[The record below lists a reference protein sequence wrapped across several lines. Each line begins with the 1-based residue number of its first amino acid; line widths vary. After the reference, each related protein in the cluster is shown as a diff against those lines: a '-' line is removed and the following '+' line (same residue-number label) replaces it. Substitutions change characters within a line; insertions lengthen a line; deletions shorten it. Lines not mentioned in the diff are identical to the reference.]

1 MKVATGLAMGSEVDA
16 ALAAQAVQ
24 MAMEQAGL
32 TIASS
37 VLLFLTSD
45 FARDPVPALRAAAKV
60 ANCTRVM
67 GCSATGIFTEQE
79 WVMDAPAAVA
89 MVFGDGFSLQP
100 PARMQEEGFV
110 LTLAAPNAINTT
122 WLSDPAPRFGGV
134 SGDATGQGPF
144 SVWENGKGAVVGHCQ
159 AVMHGVKAAVTAAH
173 GLKLMTRPQL
183 VSQSQG
189 YDLLELGDFDAL
201 QTLKEA
207 CGMEEGLP
215 LHRVMAVFG
224 ETPEAILDVHY
235 QQAAL
240 VSGNED
246 EGSVTLAKPVPVGA
260 YLSWAIRETGTAQA
274 DLQHTATLLQKR
286 LGASPDF
293 ALLFSCLGRGP
304 YFYGGVDMDLEL
316 LKKRYPG
323 MPMIGF
329 YGNGEIA
336 PVNGENQLLQYSA
349 VLGLFAEAH

>member
-1 MKVATGLAMGSEVDA
+1 MKVATGLAMGNEADA
-16 ALAAQAVQ
+16 ALAAQAVST
-24 MAMEQAGL
+24 AMDKAGL
-32 TIASS
+32 GIASS

-45 FARDPVPALRAAAKV
+45 FARDPVPALRAAAKA

-67 GCSATGIFTEQE
+67 GCSATGIFTEDE

-89 MVFGDGFSLQP
+89 MVFEETFSLQP
-100 PARMQEEGFV
+100 PVELQAQEYV

-122 WLSDPAPRFGGV
+122 WLSDPGLRFGGV

-144 SVWENGKGAVVGHCQ
+144 SVWDNGKGAVVGHCQ
-159 AVMHGVKAAVTAAH
+159 AVMHGVKAAVAAAH
-173 GLKLMTRPQL
+173 GLKVLTRPQK
-183 VSQSQG
+183 VERSQG
-189 YDLLELGDFDAL
+189 YDLLKLGGYDAL

-215 LHRVMAVFG
+215 LHRLMAVFG
-224 ETPEAILDVHY
+224 DTQQQILEVNY

-240 VSGNED
+240 VSGNEA
-246 EGSVTLAKPVPVGA
+246 ERSVTLAKPVREGQ

-274 DLQHTATLLQKR
+274 DLQQTAAQLER
-286 LGASPDF
+286 SLGTSPDF

-316 LKKRYPG
+316 LKKRYPN
-323 MPMIGF
+323 MPFIGF

-336 PVNGENQLLQYSA
+336 PVNGQNQLLQYSA
-349 VLGLFAEAH
+349 VLGLFAKAG